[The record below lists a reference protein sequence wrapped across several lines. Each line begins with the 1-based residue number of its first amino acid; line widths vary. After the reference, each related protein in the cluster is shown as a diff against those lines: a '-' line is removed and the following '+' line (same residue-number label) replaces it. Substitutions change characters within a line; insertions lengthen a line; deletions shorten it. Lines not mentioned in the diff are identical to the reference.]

1 MFVFTIIETIIY
13 YVCMCITLHYV
24 KDYIFRRKVLLI
36 IIPILFSI
44 LMVLTHVITKDN
56 TNFISFFIILLFL
69 FSSKFIFNNS
79 KFSTIIII
87 FFLLYS
93 IDIIVT
99 STITFILSQA
109 GSYTF
114 KAILGF
120 ILNIF
125 FTVGFII
132 IIKLKHSEI
141 QQCLNL
147 ISKKVKILTFI
158 SLIASAFLLTII
170 SEASNFTNIYKW
182 NTILKITISVFIII
196 VGAAFPILNINS
208 YTKNYYMK
216 QSENLENQ
224 FKVQADYYASLAK
237 SNFELRQFRHDYNNM
252 KIGISELIKEGK
264 NKDALNMLDYC
275 DNQLLS
281 AISICKFDTGNNI
294 VDALLTD
301 KQDKAY
307 AYNTQLFF
315 EGAISN
321 KINPTD
327 LCVIFG
333 NALDN
338 AIEACEKIK
347 LSESKAIQINC
358 ECNGGFMFLT
368 ITNPVCKDIVIHNNT
383 IFTSKEDKDSH
394 GFGLLS
400 INQVTK
406 KYDGNLSLSCVD
418 NKFTIS
424 IDLCLF

>member
-1 MFVFTIIETIIY
+1 MFAFIIIETIMY
-13 YVCMCITLHYV
+13 YICICITLHYV
-24 KDYIFRRKVLLI
+24 RNYIFKKKLWLLI
-36 IIPILFSI
+36 IPVLYSI
-44 LMVLTHVITKDN
+44 LTVLNYLITKDT
-56 TNFISFFIILLFL
+56 TNFISFFIIFLFL
-69 FSSKFIFNNS
+69 LSSKFIFKNS
-79 KFSTIIII
+79 KFSTIVIL
-87 FFLLYS
+87 FLLLYS
-93 IDIIVT
+93 MDIIVT
-99 STITFILSQA
+99 STITFILNQS

-114 KAILGF
+114 KTILGF

-125 FTVGFII
+125 FTIGFTI
-132 IIKLKHSEI
+132 IIKIKHSEI
-141 QQCLNL
+141 QQCLDL
-147 ISKKVKILTFI
+147 ISKKVKILTFL
-158 SLIASAFLLTII
+158 SLITSAFLLTII
-170 SEASNFTNIYKW
+170 SEASNFINIYKW

-196 VGAAFPILNINS
+196 VGAAFLILNINS

-224 FKVQADYYASLAK
+224 FQVQADYYASLAK

-264 NKDALNMLDYC
+264 NKGALNMLDYC

-301 KQDKAY
+301 KQEKAN

-315 EGAISN
+315 QGAISN

-347 LSESKAIQINC
+347 PSESKAIQINC

-368 ITNPVCKDIVIHNNT
+368 ITNPVCKDISIHNNT
-383 IFTSKEDKDSH
+383 IHTSKEDKKNH

-400 INQVTK
+400 IKRVTK
-406 KYDGNLSLSCVD
+406 KYEGKVNLSCI
-418 NKFTIS
+418 NKEFTIS
-424 IDLCLF
+424 IDLCLL

>member
-1 MFVFTIIETIIY
+1 MFVFTIIETIMY
-13 YVCMCITLHYV
+13 YMCMCITLHNV
-24 KDYIFRRKVLLI
+24 KDYIFRGNLRLI
-36 IIPILFSI
+36 IAPVLYSI
-44 LMVLTHVITKDN
+44 LMVLNYLVTKDA

-69 FSSKFIFNNS
+69 LSSKFIFKNS
-79 KFSTIIII
+79 KFSTIVII
-87 FFLLYS
+87 FLLLYS

-99 STITFILSQA
+99 STITFILSQS

-141 QQCLNL
+141 QQCLDL
-147 ISKKVKILTFI
+147 ISKKVKILTFL
-158 SLIASAFLLTII
+158 SLITSAFLLTII

-182 NTILKITISVFIII
+182 NTILKIIISVFIII

-264 NKDALNMLDYC
+264 NNDALNMLDYC

-301 KQDKAY
+301 KQEKAN
-307 AYNTQLFF
+307 AYNTHLFF
-315 EGAISN
+315 KGAISN

-347 LSESKAIQINC
+347 TSESKTIQINC

-368 ITNPVCKDIVIHNNT
+368 ITNPVCKDIFIHNNT
-383 IFTSKEDKDSH
+383 ILTSKEDKESH

-406 KYDGNLSLSCVD
+406 KHEGKVSLSCI
-418 NKFTIS
+418 NKEFTIS
-424 IDLCLF
+424 IDLCLL

>member
-1 MFVFTIIETIIY
+1 M
-13 YVCMCITLHYV
+13 L
-24 KDYIFRRKVLLI
+24 
-36 IIPILFSI
+36 PILF
-44 LMVLTHVITKDN
+44 
-56 TNFISFFIILLFL
+56 LL
-69 FSSKFIFNNS
+69 SSKFIFKNS
-79 KFSTIIII
+79 KFSTIVII
-87 FFLLYS
+87 FLLLYS

-99 STITFILSQA
+99 STITFILSQS

-141 QQCLNL
+141 QQCLDL
-147 ISKKVKILTFI
+147 ISKKVKILTFL
-158 SLIASAFLLTII
+158 SLITSAFLLTII

-182 NTILKITISVFIII
+182 NTILKIIISVFIII

-301 KQDKAY
+301 KQAKAN

-315 EGAISN
+315 KGAISN

-347 LSESKAIQINC
+347 SYESKAIQINC
-358 ECNGGFMFLT
+358 ECTGGFMFLT
-368 ITNPVCKDIVIHNNT
+368 IKNPVSKDIFIHNNT
-383 IFTSKEDKDSH
+383 ILTSKEDKKSH

-400 INQVTK
+400 INRVTK
-406 KYDGNLSLSCVD
+406 KYDGNLSLSCI
-418 NKFTIS
+418 NKEFTIS
-424 IDLCLF
+424 IDLCLL

>member
-1 MFVFTIIETIIY
+1 MFVFTIIETIMY
-13 YVCMCITLHYV
+13 YMCMCITLHNV
-24 KDYIFRRKVLLI
+24 KDYIFRGNLRLI
-36 IIPILFSI
+36 IAPVLYSI
-44 LMVLTHVITKDN
+44 LMVLNYLVAKDA

-69 FSSKFIFNNS
+69 LSSKFIFKNS
-79 KFSTIIII
+79 KFSTIVII
-87 FFLLYS
+87 FLLLY
-93 IDIIVT
+93 
-99 STITFILSQA
+99 STITFILSQS

-141 QQCLNL
+141 QQCLDL
-147 ISKKVKILTFI
+147 ISKKVKILTFL
-158 SLIASAFLLTII
+158 SLITSAFLLTII

-182 NTILKITISVFIII
+182 NTILKIIISVFIII

-301 KQDKAY
+301 KQAKAN

-315 EGAISN
+315 KGAISN

-347 LSESKAIQINC
+347 SYESKAIQINC
-358 ECNGGFMFLT
+358 ECTGGFMFLT
-368 ITNPVCKDIVIHNNT
+368 IKNPVSKDIFIHNNT
-383 IFTSKEDKDSH
+383 ILTSKEDKKSH

-400 INQVTK
+400 INRVTK
-406 KYDGNLSLSCVD
+406 KYDGNLSLSCI
-418 NKFTIS
+418 NKEFTIS
-424 IDLCLF
+424 IDLCLL

>member
-1 MFVFTIIETIIY
+1 MFVFTIIETIMY
-13 YVCMCITLHYV
+13 YICMCITLQYV
-24 KDYIFRRKVLLI
+24 KNHIFRGKVWFI
-36 IIPILFSI
+36 IVPVLYSI
-44 LMVLTHVITKDN
+44 LMVLNYLIDKDT

-69 FSSKFIFNNS
+69 LSSKFIFKNS
-79 KFSTIIII
+79 KFSTILII
-87 FFLLYS
+87 FLLLYS
-93 IDIIVT
+93 MDIIVT
-99 STITFILSQA
+99 STITFILNQS

-114 KAILGF
+114 KAMLGF

-125 FTVGFII
+125 FTILFII

-141 QQCLNL
+141 QQCLDL
-147 ISKKVKILTFI
+147 ISPKVKILTFL
-158 SLIASAFLLTII
+158 SLITSAFLLTII

-196 VGAAFPILNINS
+196 VGAAFPILNITS

-216 QSENLENQ
+216 QSANLENQ
-224 FKVQADYYASLAK
+224 FQVQAEYYASLAK

-264 NKDALNMLDYC
+264 NKDALKMLDYC

-294 VDALLTD
+294 ADALLTD
-301 KQDKAY
+301 KQEKAY

-315 EGAISN
+315 QGTISN

-347 LSESKAIQINC
+347 SSESKAIQINC
-358 ECNGGFMFLT
+358 ECNGGFMFLA
-368 ITNPVCKDIVIHNNT
+368 ITNPVCKDISIHNNT
-383 IFTSKEDKDSH
+383 ILTSKEDKKSH

-400 INQVTK
+400 INRVAK
-406 KYDGNLSLSCVD
+406 KYEGKVSLSCI
-418 NKFTIS
+418 NKEFTIS
-424 IDLCLF
+424 IDLCLL

>member
-1 MFVFTIIETIIY
+1 MFVFTLIEPIMY
-13 YVCMCITLHYV
+13 YICMCITLHYV
-24 KDYIFRRKVLLI
+24 KSYIFRGNLRLI
-36 IIPILFSI
+36 IAPVLYSI
-44 LMVLTHVITKDN
+44 LMVLNYLMTKDA

-69 FSSKFIFNNS
+69 LSSKFIFKNS
-79 KFSTIIII
+79 KFSTTLII
-87 FFLLYS
+87 FLLLFS
-93 IDIIVT
+93 MDIIVT
-99 STITFILSQA
+99 STITFILSQS

-120 ILNIF
+120 ILNMF

-132 IIKLKHSEI
+132 VIKLKHSEI
-141 QQCLNL
+141 QQCLDL

-158 SLIASAFLLTII
+158 SLITSALLLTII

-182 NTILKITISVFIII
+182 NTIFKITISVFIII

-224 FKVQADYYASLAK
+224 FKVQADYYTSLAK

-252 KIGISELIKEGK
+252 KIGISELIRGGK
-264 NKDALNMLDYC
+264 NKDALDMLDYC

-281 AISICKFDTGNNI
+281 AINICKFDTGNNI

-301 KQDKAY
+301 KQAKAN

-315 EGAISN
+315 QGAISN

-333 NALDN
+333 NALD
-338 AIEACEKIK
+338 
-347 LSESKAIQINC
+347 SEIY
-358 ECNGGFMFLT
+358 
-368 ITNPVCKDIVIHNNT
+368 TNT
-383 IFTSKEDKDSH
+383 FR
-394 GFGLLS
+394 
-400 INQVTK
+400 
-406 KYDGNLSLSCVD
+406 
-418 NKFTIS
+418 
-424 IDLCLF
+424 